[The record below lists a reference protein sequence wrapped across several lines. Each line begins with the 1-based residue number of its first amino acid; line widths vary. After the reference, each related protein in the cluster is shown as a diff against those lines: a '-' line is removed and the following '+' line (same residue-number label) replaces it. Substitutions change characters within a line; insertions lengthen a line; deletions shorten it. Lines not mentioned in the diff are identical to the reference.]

1 MADRE
6 ITYSHARSHLAELLT
21 RVSEGKEII
30 TITSRNRGDVALISA
45 DELSSLLESVYLLR
59 SPANAKRL
67 FSALEWAKSTQSS
80 PQTLAQLREELALS
94 RKSKNTNSGNEESV
108 QPIVIGFAPLFSPE
122 FKVDLRWLYRSEP
135 KKADRIMDL
144 LADILDGDPFT
155 GIGTESLKYVAP
167 NTWSR
172 RIDLEHRLVY
182 QIDGNRIIFLQA
194 RYHYEE

>member
-1 MADRE
+1 
-6 ITYSHARSHLAELLT
+6 
-21 RVSEGKEII
+21 
-30 TITSRNRGDVALISA
+30 
-45 DELSSLLESVYLLR
+45 
-59 SPANAKRL
+59 
-67 FSALEWAKSTQSS
+67 
-80 PQTLAQLREELALS
+80 LS

-122 FKVDLRWLYRSEP
+122 FKVDLRWWYRYEP

-155 GIGTESLKYVAP
+155 GIGKPEPLKYVAP